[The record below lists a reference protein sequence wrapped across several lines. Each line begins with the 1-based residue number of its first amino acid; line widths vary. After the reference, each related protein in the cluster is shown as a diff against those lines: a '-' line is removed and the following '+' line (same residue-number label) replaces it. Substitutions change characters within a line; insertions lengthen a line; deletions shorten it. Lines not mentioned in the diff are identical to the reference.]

1 MRVRAERW
9 KGSMDE
15 AKWMTAGL
23 TPVAFAIGLT
33 LPDVDLL
40 AGVHRSGVTH
50 SVLPA
55 LVAFA
60 RARWRHAG
68 CGLAGGVGV
77 HLSADC
83 FPRAMVGYA
92 TVKLPFAGSL
102 GAGGSYVWLGANAL
116 LCLALAAWALR
127 RLHHPVAASGVAVGA
142 AVFGAR
148 YLWRDPG
155 GWPVL
160 GIVVIGVGVWWG
172 RTRDLKR

>member
-1 MRVRAERW
+1 
-9 KGSMDE
+9 MDE
-15 AKWMTAGL
+15 RSWMTAGL
-23 TPVAFAIGLT
+23 TLVAFVIGLA
-33 LPDVDLL
+33 LPDIDLL

-60 RARWRHAG
+60 RTRWRHAG

-92 TVKLPFAGSL
+92 TVKLPVESSI
-102 GAGGSYVWLGANAL
+102 GAGWSYVWLGANAL
-116 LCLALAAWALR
+116 LALALAAWALR
-127 RLHHPVAASGVAVGA
+127 RLHHPVAAWGVAAGA
-142 AVFGAR
+142 AVFGAG

-155 GWPVL
+155 GWLVL
-160 GIVVIGVGVWWG
+160 AIVVVAAGVWWRWRAKGLG
-172 RTRDLKR
+172 R